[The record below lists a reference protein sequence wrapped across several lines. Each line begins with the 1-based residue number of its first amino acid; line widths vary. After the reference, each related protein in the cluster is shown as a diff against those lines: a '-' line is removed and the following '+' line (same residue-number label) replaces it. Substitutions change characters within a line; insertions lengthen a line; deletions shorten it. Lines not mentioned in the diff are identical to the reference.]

1 MQDHVIEALPHDYH
15 KGLRV
20 RSYYVLK
27 AVDVLHGKGHKQ
39 LDSKRVNQTANEGGG
54 LHLTLTTD
62 ACNN

>member
-39 LDSKRVNQTANEGGG
+39 GSWTAKELIKQQTREVVFI
-54 LHLTLTTD
+54 LL
-62 ACNN
+62 